1 VDTAHFMEL
10 CKNGTLSDIQNA
22 VQSGADVNALDDHLR
37 TPLMVAIRFNPHP
50 EIISFLIQSGA
61 DVNAKDKAGWTP
73 LMFAARFSANSEVI
87 KILLEKGADAK
98 ARDKS
103 GKKAIDYA
111 RENPALLNSEI
122 LSQLEEM
129 GRD

>member
-1 VDTAHFMEL
+1 MDTTHFMEL

-22 VQSGADVNALDDHLR
+22 VQSGADVNALDNHLR
-37 TPLMVAIRFNPHP
+37 TPLMVATRFNPYP
-50 EIISFLIQSGA
+50 EVISFLIQSGA

-73 LMFAARFSANSEVI
+73 LMFAARFSAHPEVT
-87 KILLEKGADAK
+87 KILLEKGANAK
-98 ARDKS
+98 AKDKN

-111 RENPALLNSEI
+111 RENPALSNSEV

-129 GRD
+129 GKD